1 MTTGVSSAGV
11 SGLIQLSTGKSVGGA
26 SGLLSLSSGEATG
39 TTQDSGALLIG
50 TGKASGSSGAISIT
64 GGTGKGGDGGA
75 LTLTA
80 GGVETN
86 AHNGG
91 NVAISSGSSAKSSS
105 GAITIGSPDAGDAG
119 AAVSGAITLSS
130 GKGGT
135 HASGGN
141 SGDIELN
148 TGTARATGQVSMTTG
163 VSSAGVSGLIQ
174 LSTGKSVGGAS
185 GLLSLSSGEAT
196 GTGPT
201 QDSGALLIGTGKAS
215 GSSGAISITGGE
227 GTGGAGGAL
236 TLSAG
241 KGNTAGGKLSLS
253 GGDSANTKGNV
264 EVDLFAYD
272 NGMAEFI
279 ISGNSHQFLR
289 VHHDTTQDIDIAS
302 KEGDVKIEGKTVNII
317 TADNSDNDFIN
328 VVSEKLNVLADLRVT
343 GGLTISG
350 NVFIEDGG
358 LTVENGIT
366 VTNNGITS
374 TPGITT
380 SDVRLKTDIIP
391 LPSPL
396 SKVSKLRGVYFSWV
410 QDEPYGLKFDDR
422 RHVGVLAQDVQEVLP
437 ETVDEIQG
445 GKYLGVDYPALIPL
459 LIEAIKELNTRTAA
473 MSEFDKLMHMV
484 IKHEEMINLI
494 NKRIGL
500 LEARG

>member
-1 MTTGVSSAGV
+1 M
-11 SGLIQLSTGKSVGGA
+11 
-26 SGLLSLSSGEATG
+26 
-39 TTQDSGALLIG
+39 
-50 TGKASGSSGAISIT
+50 GKASGSSGAISIT

-135 HASGGN
+135 DNAAGGN

-174 LSTGKSVGGAS
+174 LSTGESEGGAS
-185 GLLSLSSGEAT
+185 GLLSLSSGKAT
-196 GTGPT
+196 GTT

-253 GGDSANTKGNV
+253 GGDSTNTKGNV
-264 EVDLFAYD
+264 EVDLFAD
-272 NGMAEFI
+272 GDGMAEFI
-279 ISGNSHQFLR
+279 ILGSSHQFLR
-289 VHHDTTQDIDIAS
+289 VHYDSTQDIDIAS
-302 KEGDVKIEGKTVNII
+302 NEGDVKIEGKTVNII
-317 TADNSDNDFIN
+317 TADDTGDNDFIN
-328 VVSEKLNVLADLRVT
+328 VVSEKLNVRADLRVT